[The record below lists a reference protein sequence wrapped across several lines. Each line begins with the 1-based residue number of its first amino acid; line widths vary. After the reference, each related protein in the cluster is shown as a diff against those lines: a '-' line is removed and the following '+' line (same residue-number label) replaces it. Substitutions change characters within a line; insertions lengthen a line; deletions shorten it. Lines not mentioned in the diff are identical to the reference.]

1 MSPNHHKLTLQLSDQ
16 KMVETLQKL
25 AESLG
30 YIQSRG
36 GGKGRG
42 SISQLVEAI
51 AKGEVRASKND

>member
-30 YIQSRG
+30 YIQTRG
-36 GGKGRG
+36 GGAGRG

-51 AKGEVRASKND
+51 AEGEVEVSKK